1 MKVLKLMAICLLVAT
16 ATAWG
21 GEAVDRT
28 LAADKDAVIEIENLS
43 GSLRITGWDRNEIRV
58 TGTLGDDVEELRFEG
73 ERDRF
78 QIEVEVPESRG
89 FGKRDISADL
99 EISVPEGSGLEI
111 ETVSAPITVSDVNSW
126 VELSSVSG
134 TIEVRGAMTEAE
146 VETVSG
152 SITLS
157 GANTVVE
164 AESVSGTIELEGV
177 GRAVEVSTVSGS
189 VKVEGGELNRARF
202 ESVAGGIDFDGSLG
216 AGGRLDASCHSCN
229 LLMTL
234 PETTSATFEIST
246 FSGNISSDL
255 GGTVEKTSRYAPG
268 KRSEFSTGSGDGRV
282 SLETF
287 SGNVKLK
294 KR

>member
-1 MKVLKLMAICLLVAT
+1 MKTLKMMTACLLIAS
-16 ATAWG
+16 AAAWG
-21 GEAVDRT
+21 GETVDRT
-28 LAADKDAVIEIENLS
+28 LAADQDAVIEIENLS
-43 GSLRITGWDRNEIRV
+43 GSIRITGWDRSEIRV

-78 QIEVEVPESRG
+78 QIAVKIPEGRG
-89 FGKRDISADL
+89 FGKRDVSADL
-99 EISVPEGSGLEI
+99 EISVPAGSGLEI
-111 ETVSAPITVSDVNSW
+111 ETVSAPITVVDVNSW

-134 TIEVRGAMTEAE
+134 NIEVNGSMTEAE
-146 VETVSG
+146 METVSG
-152 SITLS
+152 SIRLS

-164 AESVSGTIELEGV
+164 AESVSGTVEIEGT
-177 GRAVEVSTVSGS
+177 GQAVEVSTVSGS
-189 VKVEGGELNRARF
+189 VKVAAGEVKRARF
-202 ESVAGGIDFDGSLG
+202 ESVAGGIDFDGSLA

-229 LLMTL
+229 LVVTL
-234 PETTSATFEIST
+234 PGTTSATFELSS

-268 KRSEFSTGSGDGRV
+268 TRSEFSTGGGDGRV

-294 KR
+294 KK